1 MTNYYKSSVISNI
14 QNGGRQF
21 PQKFKM
27 YHYYK
32 QNKKLTT
39 VRRPF
44 SPNTQYTAIY
54 FQYMRPKNDNLK
66 MLTKQNK
73 GDPRQEIFS
82 PSLDLV
88 QYFGKILNKS
98 KFNQQTVLA
107 SIGGINYVAGKTKLW
122 QIPPTDIKAC
132 NSANF
137 WATKMV

>member
-1 MTNYYKSSVISNI
+1 MITKPLVNSKYSKWWMPISQQFFKNVPLITNKTRSC
-14 QNGGRQF
+14 
-21 PQKFKM
+21 P
-27 YHYYK
+27 
-32 QNKKLTT
+32 T

-107 SIGGINYVAGKTKLW
+107 SIGGINYVAGKTKL
-122 QIPPTDIKAC
+122 
-132 NSANF
+132 
-137 WATKMV
+137 